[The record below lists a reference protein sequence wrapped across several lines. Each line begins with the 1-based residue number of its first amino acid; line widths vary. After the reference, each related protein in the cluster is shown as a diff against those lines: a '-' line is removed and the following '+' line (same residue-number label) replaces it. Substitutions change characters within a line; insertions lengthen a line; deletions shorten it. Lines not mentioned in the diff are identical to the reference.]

1 MAAPLL
7 YGGVAALNLVGGYF
21 ASENIKESARLN
33 QDISEMNA
41 QFAELDAYDAEIE
54 GFTQEARYQ
63 SVIDTTLSD
72 QRLVAAATDVDVGFG
87 STADLAR
94 ETAFIGELNKM
105 EIEKQAHEQA
115 AGFKTQAKQFR
126 LQGFMQNLEAQ
137 TKASAAL
144 FGGVT
149 SALGIGLDAVGKF
162 GIPEFDFSSTASP
175 EISKGITRNFRSS
188 PTGYN
193 SNRRTT

>member
-72 QRLVAAATDVDVGFG
+72 PLASSSFIIRLNKLVGSLVSWSTAATNAWLH
-87 STADLAR
+87 SPSLAASR
-94 ETAFIGELNKM
+94 T
-105 EIEKQAHEQA
+105 
-115 AGFKTQAKQFR
+115 R
-126 LQGFMQNLEAQ
+126 SEA
-137 TKASAAL
+137 
-144 FGGVT
+144 
-149 SALGIGLDAVGKF
+149 
-162 GIPEFDFSSTASP
+162 
-175 EISKGITRNFRSS
+175 RS
-188 PTGYN
+188 G
-193 SNRRTT
+193 